1 MSQKKISD
9 LSLEKEIKRLYY
21 VEQMTTSQ
29 IGKELGLPRASIE
42 RWIRDDR
49 LKNYSD
55 NRLEAIARSDDFNA
69 LSLITNLFDSAAYAA
84 KELAMTAI
92 VGQML
97 REEISGILAEEGI
110 EGLVDD
116 KYEKL
121 LNLWFRNAEKL
132 TKMSANVPKFIDSY
146 INLYTQVLDVQR
158 QVSYVRALT
167 DALSK
172 VSPETHRLVIQEMN
186 KDVAAKAV
194 MNSLNSEDI
203 AAYWQ
208 EKNTVVDA
216 KFVLTAGE

>member
-1 MSQKKISD
+1 MG
-9 LSLEKEIKRLYY
+9 LEKQIKRLYY

-110 EGLVDD
+110 EGLVDE

-121 LNLWFRNAEKL
+121 LNLWFKNSEKL

-186 KDVAAKAV
+186 KDTAAKAV
-194 MNSLNSEDI
+194 MNSLSSEDI
-203 AAYWQ
+203 AAYWE
-208 EKNTVVDA
+208 EKNGS
-216 KFVLTAGE
+216 KLILQESN

>member
-1 MSQKKISD
+1 MSKVAEMGLEKKI
-9 LSLEKEIKRLYY
+9 KHLYY
-21 VEQMTTSQ
+21 VEEMPMQK
-29 IGKELGLPRASIE
+29 IANEVGLSRNAVE

-69 LSLITNLFDSAAYAA
+69 LSLITNLFDAAAYAS

-92 VGQML
+92 VGQLL
-97 REEISGILAEEGI
+97 REEVAEIIAKEGI

-121 LNLWFRNAEKL
+121 LNLWFKNAEKL
-132 TKMSANVPKFIDSY
+132 TRLSSNVPKFIDSY

-186 KDVAAKAV
+186 KDTAAKAV
-194 MNSLNSEDI
+194 MNSLSSEDI
-203 AAYWQ
+203 ASYWL
-208 EKNTVVDA
+208 EKNSVDQPLA
-216 KFVLTAGE
+216 LPVGK